1 MSTQIIVAAI
11 VAAPDH
17 AATVA
22 QALEEAV
29 HAARNE
35 AGCEQYDLHRDV
47 KDPNRF
53 VMLER
58 WRDEEALRQHAGGA
72 AFKKLVGALES
83 RATLEVTKLERI
95 V

>member
-1 MSTQIIVAAI
+1 MSTLNVVAVI
-11 VAAPDH
+11 TAAPEH

-29 HAARNE
+29 HAVRKE
-35 AGCEQYDLHRDV
+35 PGCEQYDLHRDM

-53 VMLER
+53 FMLEV
-58 WRDEEALRQHAGGA
+58 WRDEEALRVHAEGPA
-72 AFKKLVGALES
+72 LKKLAGALAS
-83 RATLEVTKLERI
+83 RATLEVTKLERL